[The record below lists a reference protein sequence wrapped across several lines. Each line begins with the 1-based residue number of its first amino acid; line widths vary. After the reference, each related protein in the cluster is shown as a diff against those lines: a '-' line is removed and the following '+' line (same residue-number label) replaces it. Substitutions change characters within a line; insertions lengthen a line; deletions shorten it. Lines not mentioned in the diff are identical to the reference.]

1 MHMAPHVNR
10 AVGSIL
16 KEVVATARPVIT
28 SGQIVSRL
36 QRAGVPASHACVVQV
51 LRKFQVQGS
60 VVLAQPL
67 GSDEVRV
74 TAVDDLWRQWSRP
87 LPAQPPATWS

>member
-1 MHMAPHVNR
+1 MAQSVNH

-16 KEVVATARPVIT
+16 NEVFASERPLIT
-28 SGQIVSRL
+28 SGQLVSRL
-36 QRAGVPASHACVVQV
+36 QRAGVAASHAGVVQV

-74 TAVDDLWRQWSRP
+74 TAVDDLWQQWSHP
-87 LPAQPPATWS
+87 LPAPQSAAWS

>member
-1 MHMAPHVNR
+1 MAQTVNHS
-10 AVGSIL
+10 VGSIL
-16 KEVVATARPVIT
+16 NEVFASERPLIT

-36 QRAGVPASHACVVQV
+36 QRAGVPASHAGVVQA

-74 TAVDDLWRQWSRP
+74 TAVDDLWQQWSHP
-87 LPAQPPATWS
+87 LPAPQPAAWS

>member
-1 MHMAPHVNR
+1 MAQNVSQ

-16 KEVVATARPVIT
+16 NEVFAGERPLIT
-28 SGQIVSRL
+28 SGQIVARL
-36 QRAGVPASHACVVQV
+36 QRAGVPVSHAGVVEA

-60 VVLAQPL
+60 VALAQPL

-74 TAVDDLWRQWSRP
+74 TPVDDLWRQWSHP
-87 LPAQPPATWS
+87 LPAPQPPAWS

>member
-1 MHMAPHVNR
+1 MAQDVNH

-16 KEVVATARPVIT
+16 NEVFASERPMIT

-36 QRAGVPASHACVVQV
+36 QGAGVPVSHAGVVEV

-60 VVLAQPL
+60 VALAQPL

-74 TAVDDLWRQWSRP
+74 TPVDDLWRQWS
-87 LPAQPPATWS
+87 QPPPSPQPTAWS

>member
-1 MHMAPHVNR
+1 
-10 AVGSIL
+10 
-16 KEVVATARPVIT
+16 
-28 SGQIVSRL
+28 
-36 QRAGVPASHACVVQV
+36 VVQV